1 VHRLAAARGA
11 ERLRREKA
19 AMGIPE
25 TAPQVRMALTRIE
38 HGAVTINVGRGQLI
52 SADNYRSERVG

>member
-1 VHRLAAARGA
+1 
-11 ERLRREKA
+11 
-19 AMGIPE
+19 MGIPE